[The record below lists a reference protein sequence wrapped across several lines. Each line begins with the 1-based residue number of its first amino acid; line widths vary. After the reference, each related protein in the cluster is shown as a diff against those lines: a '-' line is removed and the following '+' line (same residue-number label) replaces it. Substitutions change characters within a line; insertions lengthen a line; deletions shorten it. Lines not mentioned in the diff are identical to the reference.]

1 MAAASSAEA
10 TPPWQEL
17 PREITAAILYKLG
30 PFEILTTAV
39 KVCTAWRSVCQDP
52 SMWRRVDMRST
63 NGGWERPF
71 KTEPMCRR
79 AVDLSQGQLIDLS
92 IEHFATD
99 DLLLYISQRSSQLK
113 RLQLINSLHMFR
125 NSLIGAIKNFPL
137 LEELHLEFTDVSR
150 KTIET
155 IGESC
160 PLLKSFK
167 LNTDWQKYTVS
178 DAEALAISK
187 SMHGLVHLQLISNRM
202 TDKGLNAILEGCPNL
217 ESLDLRRCF
226 KVRLWGNLRNLCSE
240 RIKDLKLPRDPID
253 DCRFGTHEVYNDD
266 EYGTWDDDI
275 YDDETS
281 EDDVYDDESSDDF
294 CGGCCCGDDDMDL
307 VSDVALDDDD
317 DSMEYSGDE
326 YDDESE
332 VSF

>member
-1 MAAASSAEA
+1 MASSSTEA
-10 TPPWQEL
+10 KPPWQEL

-79 AVDLSQGQLIDLS
+79 AVDLSRGQLIDLS
-92 IEHFATD
+92 IEHFATA

-125 NSLIGAIKNFPL
+125 NSLIVAIKNFPM

-167 LNTDWQKYTVS
+167 LNTDWQKYEVS
-178 DAEALAISK
+178 NTEALAIAK
-187 SMHGLVHLQLISNRM
+187 SMRGLVNLQLISNRM
-202 TDKGLNAILEGCPNL
+202 TDKGLIAILDGCPNL

-226 KVRLWGNLRNLCSE
+226 KVRLSGNLGNLCSE

-253 DCRFGTHEVYNDD
+253 DCRFGTHEVY
-266 EYGTWDDDI
+266 DDDDGTSDDDV

-281 EDDVYDDESSDDF
+281 DDDESSDDF
-294 CGGCCCGDDDMDL
+294 CGGCCCGDDDMDV
-307 VSDVALDDDD
+307 VSDVVFDDDD
-317 DSMEYSGDE
+317 DSMEYSWDE
-326 YDDESE
+326 YNDESE